1 MVSNLIYHLCVW
13 CWLGAGAGCCERGE
27 LSENLD
33 DCGDEVVETDS
44 GDYLE
49 IQTLQSASCNSILQ
63 SIYHSNLLSRFLCDI
78 VGVSMRSRSP
88 ILSLYSLSFSSWYL
102 CLLFFW
108 WGFTGKNEGLG
119 VPELPVEPVALSSP
133 VYTSFLSSA
142 YTPSLKQPIR
152 D

>member
-63 SIYHSNLLSRFLCDI
+63 YH
-78 VGVSMRSRSP
+78 
-88 ILSLYSLSFSSWYL
+88 LSFKL
-102 CLLFFW
+102 TFKIL
-108 WGFTGKNEGLG
+108 
-119 VPELPVEPVALSSP
+119 V
-133 VYTSFLSSA
+133 
-142 YTPSLKQPIR
+142 
-152 D
+152 